1 MKSIWWQ
8 TWLLKLDMLAGVT
21 IKYGVE
27 VMNSLSCFFPVSNFH
42 FVVVR
47 SISSEWRTRA
57 FLMFGLIEMGGWGV
71 GGGGVG
77 KMISSRNDIALQA
90 ETPHQC
96 VCGNHTLIIWI
107 FKSLKMWSWP
117 YVLQVAD
124 IKCLIALTT
133 NFQMYALKT
142 LRIPLQGKHSPSA
155 AAHKNSYG
163 LTRYVC
169 SFHEGDVYRKKAC
182 NQFGLSWMCWGNM
195 FLSPLQLLE
204 LLARPNPVDH
214 VTKEQQPNAN
224 RNFIFGWH
232 VWPTKD
238 KF

>member
-1 MKSIWWQ
+1 MKNKSIFNVWIDWNG
-8 TWLLKLDMLAGVT
+8 W
-21 IKYGVE
+21 
-27 VMNSLSCFFPVSNFH
+27 
-42 FVVVR
+42 VR
-47 SISSEWRTRA
+47 C
-57 FLMFGLIEMGGWGV
+57 
-71 GGGGVG
+71 GGGGG
-77 KMISSRNDIALQA
+77 GAPKKMISSRNDIALQA

-117 YVLQVAD
+117 CVLHVAD
-124 IKCLIALTT
+124 IKRLIALTT
-133 NFQMYALKT
+133 DFQMYALKT

-155 AAHKNSYG
+155 VAHKNSYG

-182 NQFGLSWMCWGNM
+182 NQFGLSWMCWGNL

-232 VWPTKD
+232 VWPTED
-238 KF
+238 KL